1 MSIFQHIF
9 CLFYGKKKLKTP
21 LMREIKIQLGKN
33 EKTRASRFTREED
46 PEEDNDEIINN
57 STTIKKIQIMKM
69 IMNRRLQIKG
79 KITQSLYLE

>member
-1 MSIFQHIF
+1 M
-9 CLFYGKKKLKTP
+9 
-21 LMREIKIQLGKN
+21 KIQLGNN